1 MRWALIL
8 LEYSPVAVECAD
20 MKRSAAVAGFIE
32 IGDGTCRLELANLT
46 VATTTTAGTTQTTS
60 TTVPLPTPRSLLDQV
75 STGAIRAHESKIG
88 LTPRQLQSH
97 MCYLQ
102 NKLALTA
109 GSSGGWSEKAQEL
122 LLRWF
127 AAPKKGAKSS
137 SSKPLA
143 IKDVEQPSSSKTPAA
158 LSIKDVEQPS
168 SSKTL
173 ESMDH
178 DHEQPLTENAETPL
192 QATVESDQAECAST
206 SSSDSSSSSSL
217 PVIDVSQWGSEW
229 HDLWQQTT
237 ALNRHCA
244 GSNKRSQAL
253 KNLFKSIYAAKRRF
267 DELDSE
273 SS

>member
-1 MRWALIL
+1 
-8 LEYSPVAVECAD
+8 

-46 VATTTTAGTTQTTS
+46 VATTTTSGTTQTTS
-60 TTVPLPTPRSLLDQV
+60 TTVPLPTPQSLLDQV
-75 STGAIRAHESKIG
+75 STGAICAHESKIG

-102 NKLALTA
+102 NKLSLTA
-109 GSSGGWSEKAQEL
+109 GISGGWSEKAQEL

-158 LSIKDVEQPS
+158 QASKDVEQPS

-173 ESMDH
+173 ENM
-178 DHEQPLTENAETPL
+178 DHEQPLTENGETPL
-192 QATVESDQAECAST
+192 QATAESDQAECAST
-206 SSSDSSSSSSL
+206 SSDDSSSSSSL

-237 ALNRHCA
+237 VLNRHCA
-244 GSNKRSQAL
+244 GSNKRTQAL
-253 KNLFKSIYAAKRRF
+253 KNLFKSIYAAKHRF
-267 DELDSE
+267 DEVDSD

>member
-1 MRWALIL
+1 MRWAVIL
-8 LEYSPVAVECAD
+8 LEYSPAAVEFAD

-109 GSSGGWSEKAQEL
+109 GISGGWSEKAQEL

-158 LSIKDVEQPS
+158 LAIKDVEQPS

-173 ESMDH
+173 ESM

-217 PVIDVSQWGSEW
+217 PVIDVSQCGSEW

-237 ALNRHCA
+237 VLNQHCA